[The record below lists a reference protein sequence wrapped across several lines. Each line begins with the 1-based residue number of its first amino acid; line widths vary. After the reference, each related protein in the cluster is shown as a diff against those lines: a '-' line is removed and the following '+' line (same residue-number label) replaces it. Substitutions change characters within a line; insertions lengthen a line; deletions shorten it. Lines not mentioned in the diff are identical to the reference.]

1 MSIIENEVKSLSKM
15 EKIKNKVKDCCRT
28 GGEVLCDDSGLEA
41 FEIALGIGIAA
52 VCAVL
57 VLTKGKDLM
66 NNTIFPGTSSK
77 AADIFS

>member
-1 MSIIENEVKSLSKM
+1 MTIITDNVKLLSTQ
-15 EKIKNKVKDCCRT
+15 EKIKNTVKGFCQT
-28 GGEVLCDDSGLEA
+28 AGEILCDDSGLEA